1 MTDTAILRAGARV
14 GTMIGDADDLPL
26 TERDVSTMMEAL
38 FDIRGDTH
46 EILTLLEDDDEE
58 EEEDT

>member
-1 MTDTAILRAGARV
+1 
-14 GTMIGDADDLPL
+14 
-26 TERDVSTMMEAL
+26 MEAL

-46 EILTLLEDDDEE
+46 DILMLLTDEDEE